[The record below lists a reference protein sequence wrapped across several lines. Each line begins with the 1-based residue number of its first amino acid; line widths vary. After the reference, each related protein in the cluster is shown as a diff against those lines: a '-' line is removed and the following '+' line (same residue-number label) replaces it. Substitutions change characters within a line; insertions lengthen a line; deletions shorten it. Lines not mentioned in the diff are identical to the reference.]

1 MRDPYEI
8 LGVPRGAS
16 EEEIKKAYRRLSR
29 KYHPDAN
36 INNPNK
42 DQAEAKFKE
51 VQQAYEQVMKER
63 TGGYSGS
70 SYGNPYGSPF
80 GGSYGGY
87 GSSHSGGTSEEDS
100 HLNAAANYINNGYY
114 KEALNVLS
122 QMANR
127 SARWYYY
134 SACANQGVGNN
145 MIALEHAKEALSLE
159 PNNWQYQMLVQ
170 RLSGGGGWYQSRQ
183 ETYGGPA
190 VGGGDYCMK
199 LCLLNL
205 VCNLCCGGG
214 FCCSGPGRMYY

>member
-63 TGGYSGS
+63 TSGYGGYDS
-70 SYGNPYGSPF
+70 GNPYGSPYGNPF
-80 GGSYGGY
+80 GGGY
-87 GSSHSGGTSEEDS
+87 GNTNSADSEEER
-100 HLNAAANYINNGYY
+100 HLNAAANYINNRYY

-122 QMANR
+122 QIENR

-145 MIALEHAKEALSLE
+145 MVALDHAKQALAME

-170 RLSGGGGWYQSRQ
+170 QLSGGGGWYQSQ
-183 ETYGGPA
+183 QQTYGGP
-190 VGGGDYCMK
+190 VTGGDYCMK
-199 LCLLNL
+199 LCLANL

-214 FCCSGPGRMYY
+214 FCCGGPGGRIYY